1 MPTWLQEV
9 FLGYGDP
16 AGATNLPNT
25 PQTVDFRD
33 TFLSW
38 GHLVESFPDMVRL
51 DGFLFKFVDVDE
63 EQNIQ
68 PEAGTSPGSDPPYT
82 ISQKP
87 LSPLPKPSKKRRRDH
102 ADGEPLQVGALGVR
116 TYRLP
121 NMGPYPI
128 DQPKM
133 NSTRFTPTQI
143 KAIRSG
149 TNPGLT
155 VIVGPPGTGKTEVA
169 TQIISNIYHNYPT
182 QRTLLIAHSN
192 HALNQL
198 FEKIT
203 ALGIDERHLLRLG
216 HGEEGLNT
224 DISYSKQGR
233 VESFMDN
240 RARLLA
246 EVDRLAACMGA
257 PGAHGDSC
265 ETAGYFF
272 QVYVPPAWSIFEEAI
287 AATGEPATA
296 ETIRDAYPFHG
307 YFANTPSPMFPD
319 GISGDQALEIAQ
331 GGYRHI
337 QRIFSELEDIRPFEL
352 LRTPRDR
359 QNYLLKKEARII
371 AMTSTHAAMKVTNS
385 LARMLLF
392 LSSLFSS
399 LPSFLFMYPT

>member
-38 GHLVESFPDMVRL
+38 DHLLESFPDMVSFFAFSLGRIPL
-51 DGFLFKFVDVDE
+51 LMKK
-63 EQNIQ
+63 QSIQ
-68 PEAGTSPGSDPPYT
+68 PEEGTSPGSDPPYI
-82 ISQKP
+82 ISRKP
-87 LSPLPKPSKKRRRDH
+87 LSPLPKPPKKRRRDH
-102 ADGEPLQVGALGVR
+102 ANDEPPQADALGVR

-149 TNPGLT
+149 TSPGLT

-169 TQIISNIYHNYPT
+169 TQIISNIYRNFPS

-246 EVDRLAACMGA
+246 EVDRLAAYMGA
-257 PGAHGDSC
+257 PGAHGESQLVSNS
-265 ETAGYFF
+265 TR
-272 QVYVPPAWSIFEEAI
+272 PR
-287 AATGEPATA
+287 ATQA
-296 ETIRDAYPFHG
+296 
-307 YFANTPSPMFPD
+307 SP
-319 GISGDQALEIAQ
+319 
-331 GGYRHI
+331 
-337 QRIFSELEDIRPFEL
+337 
-352 LRTPRDR
+352 
-359 QNYLLKKEARII
+359 
-371 AMTSTHAAMKVTNS
+371 
-385 LARMLLF
+385 
-392 LSSLFSS
+392 
-399 LPSFLFMYPT
+399 